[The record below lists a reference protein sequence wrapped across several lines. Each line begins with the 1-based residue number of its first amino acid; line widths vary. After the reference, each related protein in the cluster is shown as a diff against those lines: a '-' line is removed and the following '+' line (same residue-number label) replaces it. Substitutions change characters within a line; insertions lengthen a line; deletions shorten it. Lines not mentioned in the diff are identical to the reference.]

1 MTGLAK
7 GERTYHVKAR
17 RDLGGVSTTSATATL
32 TWEQPDDAESIVAND
47 DDKRTGIILQLPG
60 DDVVAQVHVR

>member
-1 MTGLAK
+1 MK
-7 GERTYHVKAR
+7 KR
-17 RDLGGVSTTSATATL
+17 RA
-32 TWEQPDDAESIVAND
+32 SIVAND